1 MFDQVANRVTS
12 DFIHL
17 GKVDATLHRKVAKAQ
32 GINRFPTIKYFKH
45 GHWGK
50 YEGLRSVDD
59 LLEFTDRLLAP
70 AAKTIT
76 SMTELVQYPISFLL
90 QIPNMRNERNK
101 HVMDTFEDAA
111 LKLHGRSVDLFK
123 IDNEEGDDTMPA
135 VLNRMYGDK
144 ITKSLI
150 LDSNTS
156 PESIDEFIIANNRPL
171 VSLLDNSNF
180 KALGDLGLV
189 MMIAVVDYSNK
200 EESQALID
208 KITLTANQLTAS
220 VQDKMIFG
228 HVDGVKWRKFLAHYN
243 TKPQMIL
250 VLHLVDDAYITLPSS
265 ETSLDT
271 LNEIAHRIH
280 DGTLD
285 MAKAVKKS
293 FFEKLWRKLVDYFP
307 ASLLCLVPFG
317 MIIMSFTVSTRADKE
332 KKI

>member
-1 MFDQVANRVTS
+1 
-12 DFIHL
+12 
-17 GKVDATLHRKVAKAQ
+17 
-32 GINRFPTIKYFKH
+32 
-45 GHWGK
+45 
-50 YEGLRSVDD
+50 
-59 LLEFTDRLLAP
+59 
-70 AAKTIT
+70 
-76 SMTELVQYPISFLL
+76 
-90 QIPNMRNERNK
+90 
-101 HVMDTFEDAA
+101 
-111 LKLHGRSVDLFK
+111 
-123 IDNEEGDDTMPA
+123 
-135 VLNRMYGDK
+135 
-144 ITKSLI
+144 
-150 LDSNTS
+150 
-156 PESIDEFIIANNRPL
+156 
-171 VSLLDNSNF
+171 
-180 KALGDLGLV
+180 
-189 MMIAVVDYSNK
+189 MIAVVDYSNK

-220 VQDKMIFG
+220 VQDKIIFG